1 LRSAAAPFSAR
12 SPAYWLALVAGAIVT
27 NIVSLSVHVGMLQ
40 GLNVPFPDRSGVSP
54 VAALLNTALAIFA
67 LVTFYDYARVR
78 LAGRPLWQRALI
90 VAALFA
96 GLKEL
101 LRGSL
106 MDAVVTTGWTFSAA
120 HILSSTV
127 YSVVLGAVVVGVTLK
142 LQLLWLRAVAAIVIA
157 ALMLFAVRPL
167 ADALFAP
174 LLASLAHL
182 KHADVYPFP
191 YGWHVLSWAYLTYFE
206 PVIAS
211 IIIAAL
217 VWPAL
222 AGSALR
228 RSMQIMALIVLIKGA
243 LLPTFVF
250 SLWNPAGIGPGML
263 SESQFLFEAVLLGLL
278 AAGTWALTQHCS
290 DTPSGSMP

>member
-1 LRSAAAPFSAR
+1 MRSAPAPFSAR
-12 SPAYWLALVAGAIVT
+12 SPAYWLTIVAGAVVT

-40 GLNVPFPDRSGVSP
+40 GLGVPFPDRSGVSP
-54 VAALLNTALAIFA
+54 AAALLNAALAVLA
-67 LVTFYDYARVR
+67 LLTSYDLARVR
-78 LAGRPLWQRALI
+78 LAGRPFWQRALI

-120 HILSSTV
+120 QMLSSTV
-127 YSVVLGAVVVGVTLK
+127 YSVVLGAVVVGVTPR
-142 LQLLWLRAVAAIVIA
+142 LQRLWLRAIAAIVIT
-157 ALMLFAVRPL
+157 ALMMFAVRPL

-228 RSMQIMALIVLIKGA
+228 RSLKTAALIVLIKGA

-250 SLWNPAGIGPGML
+250 SLWNRAGVGAGML
-263 SESQFLFEAVLLGLL
+263 SESQFLFEAILLGLL
-278 AAGTWALTQHCS
+278 AAGTWALAQHRRGS
-290 DTPSGSMP
+290 PSGPLP

>member
-1 LRSAAAPFSAR
+1 MRSAAAPFSAR
-12 SPAYWLALVAGAIVT
+12 SPAYWLPLVAGAVVT

-40 GLNVPFPDRSGVSP
+40 GLGVPFPDRSGVSP
-54 VAALLNTALAIFA
+54 VAALLNTALAVLA
-67 LVTFYDYARVR
+67 LLTFYDLARVR
-78 LAGRPLWQRALI
+78 LAGRPFWQRALI

-120 HILSSTV
+120 QILSSTV
-127 YSVVLGAVVVGVTLK
+127 YSVVLGTIVVGVTPK
-142 LQLLWLRAVAAIVIA
+142 LQRLWLRAVAAVVIA
-157 ALMLFAVRPL
+157 TLMMFAVRPL
-167 ADALFAP
+167 AGALFAP